1 MGRHL
6 IPVMPTQIGAFLGA
20 LFLSSIPS
28 FAAADPS
35 LVTFKGAGAI
45 VGETP
50 VVAELKISLAPGNYR
65 LRPRNPAPPLYAQV
79 FSDQGKLYLATILK
93 PSHAE
98 SDPTYSLEA
107 QPDLTSQP
115 VGIEFRPSGSNLDV
129 FINGKLFT
137 TYRTDEPT
145 KPYFWPLIGPTNV
158 GFTRAY
164 PLKPD
169 VEGEDHDHPH
179 HRSLWFT
186 HGKVNGVDFW
196 ASDPN
201 NKPGSNFGTIQESSR
216 TIVASGPAVGI
227 LRTTDNWIGPDDKVV
242 CEDERVVRFY
252 NTANTRILDFDIA
265 LKAVNGPILLGDTKE
280 GTFGLRL
287 ASSMDVTKK
296 TGGRITNA
304 EGVNDD
310 QTWGKASS
318 WVDYTGPLQGKTVG
332 VAILN
337 HPNSFRYPTTW
348 HVRTYGLFAAN
359 PFGWRDFGLKE
370 SGDHILPANQILH
383 FRYRLILH
391 EGDTHSA
398 RIPNAFR
405 NYATPPT
412 LVLEKG

>member
-6 IPVMPTQIGAFLGA
+6 ILVMRTRIATLLGVFFLASVPTCA
-20 LFLSSIPS
+20 S
-28 FAAADPS
+28 ADS
-35 LVTFKGAGAI
+35 WRITFKGSGKI

-50 VVAELKISLAPGNYR
+50 VVTVLTTSLPPGNYR
-65 LRPRNPAPPLYAQV
+65 LQPRNSIPPLHAQV
-79 FSDQGKLYLATILK
+79 FNDQGKLYLATILK
-93 PSHAE
+93 PSRDGI
-98 SDPTYSLEA
+98 DPVYALDA
-107 QPDLTSQP
+107 QPDLTSP
-115 VGIEFRPSGSNLDV
+115 PGVIEFRPSGSNLDV
-129 FINGKLFT
+129 FASGKILT

-145 KPYFWPLIGPTNV
+145 KPYFYPLIGPTGA
-158 GFTRAY
+158 GFTRSY
-164 PLKPD
+164 PIKTD
-169 VEGEDHDHPH
+169 IEGEDHDHPH

-227 LRTTDNWIGPDDKVV
+227 LRTTDKWLDPDGKIV

-252 NTANTRILDFDIA
+252 NTTDNRVLDFDIT

-296 TGGRITNA
+296 TGGKITNA
-304 EGVNDD
+304 EGINDD
-310 QTWGKASS
+310 QAWGKASS
-318 WVDYTGPLQGKTVG
+318 WVDYSGPLQGKTVG

-337 HPNSFRYPTTW
+337 HPTSFRYPTTW

-359 PFGWRDFGLKE
+359 PFGYHDFGLKE
-370 SGDHILPANQILH
+370 SGDHTLPANQTLH
-383 FRYRLILH
+383 FRYRLVLH
-391 EGDTHSA
+391 KGDTLSA
-398 RIPNAFR
+398 QIPDAFR
-405 NYATPPT
+405 NYATPP
-412 LVLEKG
+412 VCEIEKN